1 MNSQSNGGLA
11 QAIFGGGCFWC
22 TEAVFHMLKGVTSL
36 ESGYTGGTVPNPTY
50 EQVCEGTTGHAEAVR
65 ITFDPALISYESL
78 LSVFFAT
85 HDPTTLNRQGNDVG
99 TQYRSSIFAT
109 TEEQK
114 HQAERYIAGLN
125 ASAAEGDPIVTTVEM
140 LKEFYPAESY
150 HQRYFERNGGALY
163 CSLII
168 APKVKK
174 AQEQFAELLA
184 MQQ

>member
-1 MNSQSNGGLA
+1 MNAQSTTGLE

-22 TEAVFHMLKGVTSL
+22 TEAVFAMLKGVKTV

-65 ITFDPALISYESL
+65 ITFDPSVVSFESL

-85 HDPTTLNRQGNDVG
+85 HDPTTLNRQGADVG

-109 TEEQK
+109 TNEQK
-114 HQAERYIAGLN
+114 QQAEIYIAGLN
-125 ASAAEGDPIVTTVEM
+125 ASVADGDPIVTTVEM

-150 HQRYFERNGGALY
+150 HQRYFELNGGAPY

-184 MQQ
+184 AQQ